1 MRCSQPW
8 VVIGEITRP
17 HGVRGDVKVM
27 VHTDYPH
34 RFESLDEVY
43 LQVEGVQPELR
54 SFTLLSR
61 HGDQLICRIGG
72 IESRE
77 AAGTL
82 RGALLVVPRDEA
94 VELPLGEFYIFELIG
109 LQVYTEDGKHLGQ
122 LKDVLRPGAN
132 DVYVVESKTS
142 GNEILLPAIAEVILN
157 VDLKQGNM
165 VVRLLPGLLD

>member
-1 MRCSQPW
+1 M
-8 VVIGEITRP
+8 
-17 HGVRGDVKVM
+17 
-27 VHTDYPH
+27 
-34 RFESLDEVY
+34 
-43 LQVEGVQPELR
+43 
-54 SFTLLSR
+54 
-61 HGDQLICRIGG
+61 
-72 IESRE
+72 
-77 AAGTL
+77 
-82 RGALLVVPRDEA
+82 VPRRSGRVA
-94 VELPLGEFYIFELIG
+94 IRRVLYLELIG